1 MMHPYEALLC
11 PTITQPRNPAADTN
25 VTLPDRL
32 VAHAK
37 ALNVSISKAC
47 EAGLAVVTTQNS
59 VDPSGAK

>member
-25 VTLPDRL
+25 VTLPERL

-37 ALNVSISKAC
+37 ALNVSISKDRFAIRFN
-47 EAGLAVVTTQNS
+47 V
-59 VDPSGAK
+59 